1 MRFVAVTQ
9 RYDDV
14 DVLAGVDLELDGY
27 VVVRGPNGS
36 GKSTLLRIA
45 AGAVEPTAGRVEGRP
60 RHVGYVPER
69 FSPPAGMRADAYLRR
84 TGRLLGLDAA
94 ASASRAEALLHRFD
108 LRPGPAARLGTLSK
122 GNRLK
127 VGLAHA
133 FLAPVGLVVLDEP
146 RDGLDDA
153 AAAVLDDL
161 VDEALARGATVLRAA
176 HDDVAPGATL
186 LRVGGGAVRLERAA
200 TRAAPPGPR
209 TGPGSDTGV
218 GRGREAPDVQVTAR
232 VREPD
237 GTGRTLVL
245 TGAERDAALFDVLR
259 RGGSVLEVRP
269 TPADLG
275 RSETATGTEA
285 ETETESSKG
294 HP

>member
-14 DVLAGVDLELDGY
+14 DVLADVDLDLEGY

-69 FSPPAGMRADAYLRR
+69 FSPPAGMRADTYLRR

-94 ASASRAEALLHRFD
+94 ASASRADALLRRFE

-153 AAAVLDDL
+153 AAAVLGDL

-176 HDDVAPGATL
+176 HDDVAPDATV
-186 LRVGGGAVRLERAA
+186 LRVGGGTVTVERAA
-200 TRAAPPGPR
+200 PGAVASGAR
-209 TGPGSDTGV
+209 TGGAGEGPHV
-218 GRGREAPDVQVTAR
+218 EVTAR

-237 GTGRTLVL
+237 GTERTLTL
-245 TGAERDAALFDVLR
+245 TGAERDAVLLDVLS

-269 TPADLG
+269 AD
-275 RSETATGTEA
+275 RTAEMQRIA
-285 ETETESSKG
+285 EEQR
-294 HP
+294 